1 MIVGDSFAGD
11 TNVKL
16 MWIQHDL
23 YRELVVYLFT
33 QARERYSAAV
43 RLGGVN
49 TELRL
54 RVATVEGFDHRVL
67 QGAHDKIAA
76 YYRFAHDP
84 RGQMPL
90 PFDGLSYEEYLV
102 HGWRSFFYQEVR
114 RLVEIDEVPRTILT
128 AVAYENTPRGRK
140 AQDRLIEI
148 LTDKYCDFDTATY
161 SDGQTPQAG
170 E

>member
-43 RLGGVN
+43 RLVGVN

-90 PFDGLSYEEYLV
+90 PFDGLPYEEYLI
-102 HGWRSFFYQEVR
+102 GRWCSFFSQEVR
-114 RLVEIDEVPRTILT
+114 RLVEIDEVSIAIIT
-128 AVAYENTPRGRK
+128 AVAYENTPRGYQ
-140 AQDRLIEI
+140 AEDLLMEI
-148 LTDKYCDFDTATY
+148 LTGRYGDFDTATY